1 MEETRAYYP
10 GLEPYDVFRLP
21 VGDGHEIYVEQ
32 SGNSDGAPVI
42 YLHGGPGGGTHPNLR
57 RYFDPDHYRIILL
70 DQRGCGKSTPGGSIE
85 NNTTWHLVSDLER
98 VRDHLGIDRW
108 HLFGGSW
115 GCTLAL
121 AYAERHRERVASL
134 ILRSVFLGRRKEVEW
149 LFCGGAS
156 LFYPEEWDQFIKP
169 IPTPERNDPVRA
181 YYRRLL
187 SADRDERETAARNWC
202 RWETSLLYL
211 APSADQAEELDINQ
225 ALTLARLEAHYFAN
239 NCFLRSDD
247 QILRDL
253 VLLRDIP
260 ATIVQGRYDMITPP
274 STAVDLKNRWP
285 EANLVMPTLAGHA
298 ASEPLLVHHLVNATD
313 AMRTIRV

>member
-10 GLEPYDVFRLP
+10 ELEPYDAFRLP
-21 VGDGHEIYVEQ
+21 VGDGHELYVEQ

-42 YLHGGPGGGTHPNLR
+42 YLHGGPGGGTQPNLR

-70 DQRGCGKSTPGGSIE
+70 DQRGCGQSTPASSIE
-85 NNTTWHLVSDLER
+85 NNTTWHLVDDLER
-98 VRDHLGIDRW
+98 VRAHLAIDRW

-121 AYAERHRERVASL
+121 AYAQRHRERVASL

-149 LFCGGAS
+149 LFSHGAS
-156 LFYPEEWDQFIKP
+156 LFYPEEWEKFISL
-169 IPTPERNDPVRA
+169 IPAPEQNDLVRA

-187 SADRDERETAARNWC
+187 SADREERETAARTWC

-211 APSADQAEELDINQ
+211 TPSAARADTLDIDQ
-225 ALTLARLEAHYFAN
+225 ALTLARLESHYFAN

-247 QILRDL
+247 QILRDS

-260 ATIVQGRYDMITPP
+260 GIIVQGRHDLITPP
-274 STAVDLKNRWP
+274 STAYDLKARWP
-285 EANLVMPTLAGHA
+285 EVELVMPTLAGHA
-298 ASEPLLVHHLVNATD
+298 ASEPLLVHHLVEATD
-313 AMRTIRV
+313 AMRAIKV